1 MEKKSKGSEKS
12 RHLGRRLVMYLAGLI
27 IMTLGI
33 GISVKSN
40 LGVSPVSS
48 IPYTMTCVWG
58 IEMGRATIIFHVFLV
73 IVQIILLRKAFRL
86 KNLLQIPVGIL
97 FGYLT
102 TASNYLMTFFPDPTS
117 VWVQLILSLCS
128 TFFVAFG
135 IFLYVPPDIIP
146 LAGEGAMLAI
156 SEKFKFKFSNVKL
169 AFDISMVTI
178 SLITCLIAIHSLG
191 SVGIG
196 TIIAA
201 VLVGTELKAITRA
214 WGDKRD
220 HILRLDEQNA
230 PTADSAAEESGAEKE
245 KMLSPLRSIMKKDVY
260 TISEDSTILEA
271 LEMITEKKVSGMPV
285 VSGDGNPI
293 GFISDGDIVR
303 FLAKEDPLF
312 VNVTSLIDIGFDE
325 KARSLIALKV
335 REIAAKKVI
344 TVRADDDLSRVCYV
358 LSDHHIKKAPVMENG
373 KMIGII
379 NISNI
384 TKYIVQQIE
393 H

>member
-1 MEKKSKGSEKS
+1 MQKKGKKS
-12 RHLGRRLVMYLAGLI
+12 RNLGRRLGMYLAGLV

-86 KNLLQIPVGIL
+86 KNLLQIPVGVL

-102 TASNYLMTFFPDPTS
+102 TASNYLMTFFPNPTS
-117 VWVQLILSLCS
+117 VWMQLILSLCS

-169 AFDISMVTI
+169 AFDISMVSI
-178 SLITCLIAIHSLG
+178 SLITCLLTIRSLG

-201 VLVGTELKAITRA
+201 VLVGTELKAITKA
-214 WGDKRD
+214 WGGKRD
-220 HILRLDEQNA
+220 RLLHRNEQQEQTGDDA
-230 PTADSAAEESGAEKE
+230 AGGEAQSANPGQ
-245 KMLSPLRSIMKKDVY
+245 LRSIMKKDVY
-260 TISEDSTILEA
+260 TIREDNTILEA
-271 LEMITEKKVSGMPV
+271 LKMITEKKVSGVPV
-285 VSGDGNPI
+285 VSEDGEPV

-312 VNVTSLIDIGFDE
+312 VNVTSLMDIGFDE

-335 REIAAKKVI
+335 REIAAKKLISVN
-344 TVRADDDLSRVCYV
+344 VEDDLSRVCYV

-373 KMIGII
+373 KMVGII

-384 TKYIVQQIE
+384 TKYIVRQIAG
-393 H
+393 

>member
-230 PTADSAAEESGAEKE
+230 PTAEEAADEAGAEKE

-271 LEMITEKKVSGMPV
+271 LEMITKKKVSGMPV
-285 VSGDGNPI
+285 VSEDGNPI

-384 TKYIVQQIE
+384 TKYIVQQIA